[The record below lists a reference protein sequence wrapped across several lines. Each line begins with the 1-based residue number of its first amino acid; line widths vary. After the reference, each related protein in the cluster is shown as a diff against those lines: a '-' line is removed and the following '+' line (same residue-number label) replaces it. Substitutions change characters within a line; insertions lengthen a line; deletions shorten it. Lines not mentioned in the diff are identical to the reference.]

1 VAGPPV
7 VIPAVFDT
15 VVDVSQLACIPTFK
29 IWIEDSTLNFDVS
42 KYVFRPS
49 KNVSTTWLP
58 LVFIAVKNVI
68 NVLIF
73 LRVFS

>member
-7 VIPAVFDT
+7 VIPA

-73 LRVFS
+73 PRVFS